1 MLTAEGGDRSVT
13 RNSSHFKKLHQ
24 DHADP
29 VSVDIDSSVVPVSV
43 DTNSSADPV
52 PVDTSSSASAQ
63 AELPL
68 RRSAR
73 VSKPARRLIQEM

>member
-1 MLTAEGGDRSVT
+1 MLHFASIVT
-13 RNSSHFKKLHQ
+13 FCGVTSALKKLHQ

-29 VSVDIDSSVVPVSV
+29 VSVDINSSAVPVSV

-52 PVDTSSSASAQ
+52 RVDTSSSASAQ

-73 VSKPARRLIQEM
+73 VFKPPRRLIQEM